1 MVWHIWGSLL
11 LASVCSFGSEPFA
24 RYRYTRMV
32 DGSFAQ
38 QEMVA
43 IDLDAR
49 IWQVIGTAELDLR
62 IADQDGRVTPHL
74 TRRAGTR
81 EKRMTRD
88 LRASRIAE
96 LSDHEGNHL
105 ELVVALEK
113 HAADANVI
121 FFETPRK
128 DFEKSVTVWGLHEG
142 EAGGTLLVEK
152 ARIFD
157 YSRFADVRETTV
169 VLPEQ
174 SKAYHAFRIRVEDVV
189 DETQLP
195 LRWETRRYAG
205 NEETVREEHT
215 RILTQPFRMNAVRL
229 YQQREIET
237 GIVPRIAEQTFS
249 STTTWQESDPAAT
262 VVELD
267 HNGAPLTALMLVCN
281 DGNFSRRAIVEIPV
295 RRDGREVWQQI
306 GAGQLSRIS
315 FRDFQH
321 EALQLPFPET
331 RSLHYRLTL
340 FDHDNPPLQELAV
353 KGKGPIWQAVFLAE
367 PAKRYTLYYGADG
380 HPQPPRYDL
389 APLERLLQKDHVP
402 MALRLEAETANP
414 AFHKTGFLA
423 GDTVMRILFA
433 VAISVMLAVL
443 ALGLYRAA
451 RQIP

>member
-1 MVWHIWGSLL
+1 M

-24 RYRYTRMV
+24 RYRYARVV

-38 QEMVA
+38 QELVA
-43 IDLDAR
+43 IELDAR
-49 IWQVIGTAELDLR
+49 FWQVIGTTELDLR

-81 EKRMTRD
+81 EKRMIRD
-88 LRASRIAE
+88 LRASRIEA
-96 LSDHEGNHL
+96 LSDDPEGNHL

-128 DFEKSVTVWGLHEG
+128 DFDKSVTVWGLQGDADE
-142 EAGGTLLVEK
+142 TMLVEK

-157 YSRFADVRETTV
+157 YSRFADVRETAV

-174 SKAYHAFRIRVEDVV
+174 STAYRAFRIRVEDVV

-195 LRWETRRYAG
+195 LRWETHRYAG
-205 NEETVREEHT
+205 NEKTAREAHT
-215 RILTQPFRMNAVRL
+215 RILTQPFRMNAVRM
-229 YQQREIET
+229 YKQREVET
-237 GIVPRIAEQTFS
+237 GIAPRITEQTFS
-249 STTTWQESDPAAT
+249 ATTTWQERDPAAT
-262 VVELD
+262 VVEVEHD
-267 HNGAPLTALMLVCN
+267 GAPLTALMLVCS

-306 GAGQLSRIS
+306 AAGQLSRIS

-321 EALQLPFPET
+321 EGMQLSFPET
-331 RSLHYRLTL
+331 RSLRYRLTL
-340 FDHDNPPLQELAV
+340 FDHDNPPLQELTL

-367 PAKRYTLYYGADG
+367 PAKHYTLYYGAEG
-380 HPQPPRYDL
+380 HPKPPRYDL
-389 APLERLLQKDHVP
+389 APLERLLQKDHAP
-402 MALRLEAETANP
+402 MALRLEAETINP
-414 AFHKTGFLA
+414 SFHKTGFLA